1 MVNDSARIAV
11 RKAIESTYDG
21 VCSVVEFQE
30 ITDELTHIT
39 SQREV
44 TVLENVPCRISFE
57 NIRQTE
63 QTETANSKS
72 QTVKL
77 FVSPEINI
85 RAGSKVIVEQNGVTT
100 AFCAS
105 GENAVYF
112 SHREVMLGLFEWWA

>member
-1 MVNDSARIAV
+1 MVNDSTRIAV
-11 RKAIESTYDG
+11 RNAIESTYDG
-21 VCSVVEFQE
+21 ICSVVEFQE

-63 QTETANSKS
+63 QTEMANSKS

-85 RAGSKVIVEQNGVTT
+85 RAGSKVIVEQNGVST
-100 AFCAS
+100 AFVR
-105 GENAVYF
+105 AVRTPYI
-112 SHREVMLGLFEWWA
+112 SLTVKLF

>member
-1 MVNDSARIAV
+1 M
-11 RKAIESTYDG
+11 
-21 VCSVVEFQE
+21 CSVVEFQE